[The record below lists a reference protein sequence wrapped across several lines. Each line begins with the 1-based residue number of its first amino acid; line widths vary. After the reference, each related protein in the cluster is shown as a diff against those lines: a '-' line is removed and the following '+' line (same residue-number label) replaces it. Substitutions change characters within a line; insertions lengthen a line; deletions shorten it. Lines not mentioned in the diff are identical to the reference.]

1 MILAPNN
8 ILKDMRKH
16 KPMKYKPIKQ
26 SRIEKAKKQK
36 TDLTLKNKNLFV

>member
-8 ILKDMRKH
+8 IFKDVKKH

-26 SRIEKAKKQK
+26 KSIEKAKRKK
-36 TDLTLKNKNLFV
+36 KIF